1 MRTLSVIIKVED
13 FVYNHIQDMICEAK
27 KNGQKMNISK
37 AVGELTT
44 KSCLITESAKDC
56 SCPDSNVVEIKPIL
70 PVNIDEIGK
79 AETEKFDYQSLGLL
93 TNKETAKYVGVD
105 INTICEAHKTG
116 ALTCKRIG
124 HTQYQ
129 RKEDIDKWNAERI
142 QKMFTNEKESA

>member
-44 KSCLITESAKDC
+44 KSCLITGSAKDC
-56 SCPDSNVVEIKPIL
+56 SCLDSNVVEIKPVL

-93 TNKETAKYVGVD
+93 TNEETVKYVSVN
-105 INTICEAHKTG
+105 ISTICEAHKTG
-116 ALTCKRIG
+116 ALPCRRIG

>member
-13 FVYNHIQDMICEAK
+13 FVYNYIQDMICEAK

-93 TNKETAKYVGVD
+93 TNKETAKYVGAD
-105 INTICEAHKTG
+105 ISTICEAHKTG
-116 ALTCKRIG
+116 ALPCRRIG
-124 HTQYQ
+124 HIQYQ

-142 QKMFTNEKESA
+142 QKLFINEKESA